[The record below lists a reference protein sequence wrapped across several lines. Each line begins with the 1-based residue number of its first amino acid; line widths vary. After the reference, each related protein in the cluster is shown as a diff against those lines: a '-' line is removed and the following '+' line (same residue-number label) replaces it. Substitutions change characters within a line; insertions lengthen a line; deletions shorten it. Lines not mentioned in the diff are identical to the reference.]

1 MLWPIVGCPDRRIDR
16 LCITCCSPSQPSH
29 HSGAARRPW
38 RAGTWFGTGRRST
51 ASLAFLFAA
60 TVVFDAHEKSIEQR
74 MLAED
79 VVQQLQ
85 QNAERQRF
93 RISMQREPEA
103 AEGVTPAR
111 MEQSSPM

>member
-1 MLWPIVGCPDRRIDR
+1 
-16 LCITCCSPSQPSH
+16 
-29 HSGAARRPW
+29 
-38 RAGTWFGTGRRST
+38 
-51 ASLAFLFAA
+51 
-60 TVVFDAHEKSIEQR
+60 

-111 MEQSSPM
+111 MEQSSPMRAAGFFLFAAALVAKLAQLADAVTGACPPALIGRTRWRRPEV